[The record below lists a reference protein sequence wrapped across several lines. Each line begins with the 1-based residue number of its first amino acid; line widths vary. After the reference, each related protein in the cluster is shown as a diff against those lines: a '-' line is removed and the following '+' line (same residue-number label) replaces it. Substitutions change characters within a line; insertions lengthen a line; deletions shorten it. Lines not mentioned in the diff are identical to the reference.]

1 MQESYGLQFE
11 PKSPGEAYGSVLLP
25 FAGRSNF
32 VTDETFMDLKYG
44 WCFFHQWVVSFSTS
58 IALDDYHFFVTAPAE
73 GVLLIFRAIFHL
85 PLEIICFATTVMN

>member
-1 MQESYGLQFE
+1 MDCNSNPSRLVKHVEVYFC
-11 PKSPGEAYGSVLLP
+11 PLLE
-25 FAGRSNF
+25 GQIF
-32 VTDETFMDLKYG
+32 VTDETVMDLKYG

-73 GVLLIFRAIFHL
+73 GVLLIFRAISHL